1 MNEINMNP
9 FVITVV
15 GLAVVMLTLAVLW
28 FLAKLVSWGVMF
40 LPREQSTATL
50 PTPQAAQSSTPAIP
64 VPQVPHSTQP
74 STLTNDELL
83 VVLAAAATSVLGVPV
98 RVLQFRE
105 QSTSLRTNGW
115 VHTARVQ
122 QMHIPRHNFGR
133 K

>member
-28 FLAKLVSWGVMF
+28 FLAKLVSWAAMF
-40 LPREQSTATL
+40 LPREQSTPTL
-50 PTPQAAQSSTPAIP
+50 PTPQAA
-64 VPQVPHSTQP
+64 HSTQP

-98 RVLQFRE
+98 RILQFRE